1 MINPRSTHWVLVA
14 DGGQARILELRR
26 KPYQFRQVAEL
37 VSETQHEPS
46 RNLVSDA
53 DGRSFHVQ
61 GPVSHAKQPRNDP
74 HDLAEEQFV
83 RELLEKLDRA
93 GNLGRFDYLQ
103 LIADPRTLGRLRQQM
118 SKSLLARVAGETALD
133 LVQLPE
139 QQLEGKVR
147 TILGWTA

>member
-1 MINPRSTHWVLVA
+1 MMNPRSTHWVLVA

-37 VSETQHEPS
+37 VSDVQHEPS

-53 DGRSFHVQ
+53 DGRSFNVQ
-61 GPVSHAKQPRNDP
+61 GPVSHAKQPRTDP
-74 HDLAEEQFV
+74 HELAEEQFT
-83 RELLEKLDRA
+83 RELADKLDRA
-93 GNLGRFDYLQ
+93 GSMGRFDHLQ
-103 LIADPRTLGRLRQQM
+103 VIAEPRTLGRLRQQM

-139 QQLEGKVR
+139 QQLELKVR
-147 TILGWTA
+147 SILGWTA